1 MARFK
6 VGVQIRPQHTTMDV
20 LRRAWREADAMGVD
34 TIFTWDHFYP
44 LYGPEDGAHFEG
56 WSMLAAM
63 ACDTQQAHFGMMV
76 TCNSYR
82 NPDLLADMARTVD
95 HLSHGR
101 LILGIGSGWFERDYD
116 AYGYEF
122 GTAIDRLHALGDALP
137 RIEARLQALNPPP
150 VQSPLP
156 ILIGGAGEKVT
167 LRIVAEHA
175 NLWNTFGPPEN
186 FAKKNAILTDWC
198 GKVGRDPADIERTVM
213 IRGADDVDQV
223 EDYLEAGA
231 QHVILGVGRKARADR
246 PEAVTAAAGR
256 SRLTGGDAR
265 CADGRSWTVRPLGK
279 PARLLGR
286 GPGGPDGPE
295 LGRFYAELLGWTIEN
310 EADDGCAIVPP
321 DGSPTSRSRALRT
334 TCGRCG
340 RRPKAR
346 NR

>member
-63 ACDTQQAHFGMMV
+63 ACDTQKAHFGMMV

-137 RIEARLQALNPPP
+137 RIEARLQVLNPPP

-186 FAKKNAILTDWC
+186 FAKKNAILTEWC
-198 GKVGRDPADIERTVM
+198 GKVGRDPAEIERTVM
-213 IRGADDVDQV
+213 IRGANDVDRV

-231 QHVILGVGRKARADR
+231 QHIILGVGTEGEEPIDLKPIR
-246 PEAVTAAAGR
+246 
-256 SRLTGGDAR
+256 RLLDAR
-265 CADGRSWTVRPLGK
+265 S
-279 PARLLGR
+279 
-286 GPGGPDGPE
+286 
-295 LGRFYAELLGWTIEN
+295 
-310 EADDGCAIVPP
+310 
-321 DGSPTSRSRALRT
+321 
-334 TCGRCG
+334 
-340 RRPKAR
+340 
-346 NR
+346 